1 MVAGTVARMDMVTGI
16 RDAVAGRAAAW
27 DFIRAFAA
35 EWSAAPL
42 TERDGCGAGEIAA
55 AEVRLGLPLPA
66 ALKEAYALL
75 GQRPDLTDNHDALR
89 PLAELEVE
97 TDERGTALV
106 FRDENQGVC
115 RWGILL
121 ADPERAADGG
131 ADGTDPD
138 DPPVVVRLD
147 LQDTSE
153 ERWEPWLGRVSHCF
167 VEIVLAESVHEPEE
181 LTAMLVDDEGEVGE
195 VGEVGDLAAEEG
207 LVRLPFPDY
216 PPGDARPTRW
226 YAGPDLLVRGDS
238 VAYVRARTEEALELF
253 LGPDEEE

>member
-1 MVAGTVARMDMVTGI
+1 MDMVTGI
-16 RDAVAGRAAAW
+16 REAVAGRAAAW
-27 DFIRAFAA
+27 DFIRVFAA

-42 TERDGCGAGEIAA
+42 TERDGCGPGEIAA
-55 AEVRLGLPLPA
+55 AEERLGLALPA

-89 PLAELEVE
+89 PLTELEVE

-121 ADPERAADGG
+121 ADPERAAG
-131 ADGTDPD
+131 DGTDPD

-147 LQDTSE
+147 LQDKAE

-181 LTAMLVDDEGEVGE
+181 LTAMLDGDDGDDVDDGEGEEG
-195 VGEVGDLAAEEG
+195 GFAAEEG

-216 PPGDARPTRW
+216 PPGDTRPTRW
-226 YAGPDLLVRGDS
+226 YAGPDLLVRGGS

>member
-1 MVAGTVARMDMVTGI
+1 MDMVTGI
-16 RDAVAGRAAAW
+16 RDAVADRAAAW

-42 TERDGCGAGEIAA
+42 TERDGWGAGEIAA
-55 AEVRLGLPLPA
+55 AEERLGLPLPA

-75 GQRPDLTDNHDALR
+75 GRRPDLTDNHDALR

-121 ADPERAADGG
+121 ADPERAAG
-131 ADGTDPD
+131 DGTDPD
-138 DPPVVVRLD
+138 DPPVVIRLD
-147 LQDTSE
+147 LQDKSE

-181 LTAMLVDDEGEVGE
+181 LTAMLVDVDGDKGEE
-195 VGEVGDLAAEEG
+195 GDLAAEEG

-216 PPGDARPTRW
+216 PPGDTRPTRW